1 MSFAIIIDSVSDISR
16 DYAKKHA
23 IQIVPMSVTFY
34 GEEFYEDESFDLKKF
49 YSHFDEAGFL
59 PKTSQPSP
67 ASFYEAYNNA
77 IAEGKTEILVITVSS
92 GLSGTFN
99 SATIAARMIKEEK
112 EGIEIEIVDSLNCS
126 YGEVFLAETAVQ
138 MRDEEKP
145 FGEVVSEVRSKI
157 TKLTNHVFLLSLK
170 FLRAAGRVN
179 IAKYW
184 LARIFKKKPII
195 KMDEKGE
202 NVVVGSETTVEKGLF
217 KMLEMTTKEF
227 TVTPLKIALVHANS
241 EDLAQ
246 ILEKLILENYK
257 DANIRTI
264 LTGVTV
270 SANTGPNS
278 IALICEFAEEQ
289 K

>member
-16 DYAKKHA
+16 DYAKKHE

-34 GEEFYEDESFDLKKF
+34 GKEYYEDEAFDLKKF
-49 YSHFDEAGFL
+49 YSHFNEDGFL

-67 ASFYEAYNNA
+67 ASFYEAYKNA
-77 IAEGKTEILVITVSS
+77 IAEGKKEILVITVSS

-99 SATIAARMIKEEK
+99 SASIAARMIKEET
-112 EGIEIEIVDSLNCS
+112 EGIEIEVVDSLNCS
-126 YGEVFLAETAVQ
+126 HGEVYLAETAVL
-138 MRDEEKP
+138 MRNEEKP
-145 FGEVVSEVRSKI
+145 FAEVVVEVRSKI

-184 LARIFKKKPII
+184 IAKILKKKPII

-202 NVVVGSETTVEKGLF
+202 NVVVASETSVEKGLL
-217 KMLEMTTKEF
+217 KMLEMTTKDF
-227 TVTPLKIALVHANS
+227 TIKPLKIALVHANS
-241 EDLAQ
+241 EEMAQ
-246 ILEKLILENYK
+246 ILEDQILEHFEEV
-257 DANIRTI
+257 NIRTI

-270 SANTGPNS
+270 SSNTGPNS

-289 K
+289 

>member
-1 MSFAIIIDSVSDISR
+1 MTFAIIIDSVSDLGR
-16 DYAKKHA
+16 DYAKKHE

-34 GEEFYEDESFDLKKF
+34 GKEYYEDEKFDLKKF
-49 YSHFDEAGFL
+49 YSHFDEDGFL

-77 IAEGKTEILVITVSS
+77 IADGKTEILVITVSS

-99 SATIAARMIKEEK
+99 SASIAARMVKDEN
-112 EGIEIEIVDSLNCS
+112 EGVKIEVVDSLNCS
-126 YGEVFLAETAVQ
+126 LGEVFLAETAVE
-138 MRDEEKP
+138 MRKNEKT
-145 FGEVVSEVRSKI
+145 FEEVVTEVRNKI
-157 TKLTNHVFLLSLK
+157 TKLVNHVFLLDLK

-184 LARIFKKKPII
+184 IAKILKKKPII

-202 NVVVGSETTVEKGLF
+202 NVVVASETTAEKGLF

-246 ILEKLILENYK
+246 ILEKLILENLK
-257 DANIRTI
+257 DVNIRI
-264 LTGVTV
+264 LLTGVTV
-270 SANTGPNS
+270 SSNTGPNS

-289 K
+289 